1 MGRATL
7 KTLARHLD
15 LSVTTVSR
23 ALKDGPEVHAD
34 TIARVKEAADAL
46 GYVPHL
52 SGIKLR
58 TGRTFTIYSMLAAPR
73 AEEVGDA
80 GSVALM
86 QGIHS
91 VLEGTPYSLTAVPF
105 LPGMDALAPVRRVV
119 EAGLSDGIIFDMTR
133 PQDDRA
139 KYLLERG
146 VPFVTFGRTELFT
159 PHAHF
164 DIDNENAAYQATAL
178 LLRKGHRRIALIDR
192 DLDYLYTRHRLAGYF
207 RAHAEAGVSVDTAL
221 RAHGELGAAGSREA
235 ALDMRRHPDP
245 PTGFVCANEVA
256 TLGVLSG
263 LREAGL
269 VPDAGI
275 DVVSRDGTQL
285 TAYLNPPVSACYFS
299 LHAAGRRLAEFLLR
313 RIDGEPA
320 EALQEVVKTELI
332 ERG

>member
-1 MGRATL
+1 MARATL

-23 ALKDGPEVHAD
+23 ALKDGPEVRPD
-34 TIARVKEAADAL
+34 TVARVKEAARAL

-73 AEEVGDA
+73 ADEVGDA

-86 QGIHS
+86 QGIHE
-91 VLEGTPYSLTAVPF
+91 VLDGTPYSLTAIPM
-105 LPGMDALAPVRRVV
+105 LPGMDRLDTLRRVV
-119 EAGLSDGIIFDMTR
+119 EAGLADGITFDLTR

-139 KYLLERG
+139 KYLLEHD

-159 PHAHF
+159 PHAYF
-164 DIDNENAAYQATAL
+164 DIDNEDAAYQATAL

-192 DLDYLYTRHRLAGYF
+192 SLDYLYTRQRLAGYR
-207 RAHAEAGVSVDTAL
+207 RAHAEAGIAEDPTLAT
-221 RAHGELGAAGSREA
+221 HGELGAARGREA
-235 ALDMRRHPDP
+235 ALAMCRLPDP
-245 PTGFVCANEVA
+245 PTGFVSANEVA
-256 TLGVLSG
+256 TLGMMAG
-263 LREAGL
+263 LREAGHG
-269 VPDAGI
+269 PDSGI
-275 DVVSRDGTQL
+275 EVVSRDGTLL
-285 TAYLNPPVSACYFS
+285 TAYLNPPINSCFYS

-313 RIDGEPA
+313 RIDGERA
-320 EALQEVVKTELI
+320 EDLQEVVRAEVI